1 MLLATFA
8 RCSILAAA
16 LAPALAVSGQAT
28 PGRSVVHVP
37 PHVACAECRIELRKT
52 SVFGDEDGDGLLPRM
67 PDVFVRMPD
76 GSLLI
81 AGGAAGPVPLL
92 YNSRGKFL
100 RALGRQGAGPGE
112 FLGVQAA
119 FVQGDSV
126 FLFDRGNSRM
136 LVLTREFAVVRHAP
150 APSLVHS
157 AAPIEG
163 GFVLG
168 ASIMDASRIGFPVH
182 LFSRLGTYVR
192 HAGDSAETVTLRTGV
207 RATHVA
213 SAQDGG
219 FWSVPWYGEYA
230 VRKWDAR
237 GKLAKTLVLHS
248 PWYDASRE
256 PRNITPTSRPM
267 SEVSRVW
274 QDADGLI
281 WILARVAADDWAK
294 GLGPAQEIERRVG
307 HLITDPERV
316 WDGMIEVID
325 PLAGRVLARR
335 KVDFLPYY
343 RADDNL
349 IAAYREVNDI
359 PRLEGYSVRLVGRRP
374 R

>member
-1 MLLATFA
+1 MRLATVTKY
-8 RCSILAAA
+8 SILAAA
-16 LAPALAVSGQAT
+16 VAPALALRGQAT
-28 PGRSVVHVP
+28 PARSVVHVP
-37 PHVACAECRIELRKT
+37 PHVSCAECRIEMRKST
-52 SVFGDEDGDGLLPRM
+52 LFGDEDGDGLLASM
-67 PDVFVRMPD
+67 PDVFIRMPD

-81 AGGAAGPVPLL
+81 AGGGAGPVPLL
-92 YNSRGKFL
+92 YDSRGKFL

-119 FVQGDSV
+119 FVQDDSI
-126 FLFDRGNSRM
+126 FLFDRGNSR
-136 LVLTREFAVVRHAP
+136 LVVLSRDFAVVRHAP

-168 ASIMDASRIGFPVH
+168 AAIMDASRIGFPIH
-182 LFSRLGTYVR
+182 MFSRLGTYIR

-213 SAQDGG
+213 SARDGG

-230 VRKWDAR
+230 IRKWDAR
-237 GKLAKTLVLHS
+237 GQLQRTLVLHS

-256 PRNITPTSRPM
+256 PRHITPTSRPM
-267 SEVSRVW
+267 SEVSRIW
-274 QDADGLI
+274 QSADGLI
-281 WILARVAADDWAK
+281 WILARIAADDWYK
-294 GLGPAQEIERRVG
+294 GLGPAQEMERRIG
-307 HLITDPERV
+307 HLITDPEKV

-325 PLAGRVLARR
+325 PLTGRVLARR

-343 RADDNL
+343 RADDTF
-349 IAAYREVNDI
+349 IAAYREANDL
-359 PRLEGYSVRLVGRRP
+359 PRLEGYSLRLVGRRS